1 MYQFITCDFVLN
13 YVVTL
18 SLSTTSLHVMNAHGF
33 FFLIRVTLYA
43 AIADMIEYLLKR
55 IQFH

>member
-1 MYQFITCDFVLN
+1 MRFCIELCSHS
-13 YVVTL
+13 L
-18 SLSTTSLHVMNAHGF
+18 SLSHPLHVMNAHGF

-55 IQFH
+55 IQFR

>member
-18 SLSTTSLHVMNAHGF
+18 SLSHSLHVMNAHGF

-55 IQFH
+55 IQFL